1 MTHAGYLIA
10 GYGATFA
17 VLASYAAWIVS
28 KKRALARELPPEE
41 RDPRWP

>member
-1 MTHAGYLIA
+1 MTHTGYLLA

-17 VLASYAAWIVS
+17 VLATYAAWIVA
-28 KKRALARELPPEE
+28 KRRALARELPSEE

>member
-1 MTHAGYLIA
+1 VTHTGYLVA

-17 VLASYAAWIVS
+17 VLATYAAWIVG
-28 KKRALARELPPEE
+28 KKRALARELPSEE

>member
-1 MTHAGYLIA
+1 VTHVGYLIA

-28 KKRALARELPPEE
+28 KKRTLARELRPEE
-41 RDPRWP
+41 RDPQWP

>member
-1 MTHAGYLIA
+1 VTDVGYLVA
-10 GYGATFA
+10 GYGITFA

-41 RDPRWP
+41 RDSRWP

>member
-1 MTHAGYLIA
+1 MTDVGYLVA
-10 GYGATFA
+10 GYGITFA

-41 RDPRWP
+41 RDSRWP

>member
-17 VLASYAAWIVS
+17 VLATYAAWVIG
-28 KKRALARELPPEE
+28 KRRALERTLAPDE
-41 RDPRWP
+41 RD